1 MTTKSG
7 TNCRVVV
14 CSRRNPDTGETH
26 DIFAAYWPEKDMFYK
41 GISMPRMGN
50 KSVSLTP
57 SALKF
62 WSAVFEPNP
71 FLNDLIEALDRV
83 DAEQVVRSK
92 GWGEK
97 TKKKTTK
104 PVAASAAPEASNTD
118 DAITAL
124 RAEMA
129 EDRKTFMQ
137 ALANIANAQTA
148 PAAEKPKTKRK
159 ARAKTTGSKP
169 VNRK

>member
-97 TKKKTTK
+97 KKKKTKKT
-104 PVAASAAPEASNTD
+104 VASSVAPEASNTD

>member
-1 MTTKSG
+1 MTAKSG

-14 CSRRNPDTGETH
+14 CRRRNPDTGETH

-97 TKKKTTK
+97 KKKKTKKT
-104 PVAASAAPEASNTD
+104 VASSVAPEASNTV